1 MNRNYMYLTDYEGIG
16 DRIIEIRRR
25 LHRIPELSFHEF
37 KTQEAVME
45 LLEKIGLAG
54 EFIAKTGVIATI
66 QGSGPGKCIA
76 LRTDMD
82 GLEVTEEPTQFNSEY
97 ISQHPGFMHSCGHD
111 AHMAMVLGA
120 AMHLIRQKDN
130 FPGSVKLIFQ
140 PAEEQPPGG
149 ALDVIRDGGLDGV
162 DAIIGHHVLSYI
174 DSGEIKFRPGP
185 FLATSNIMKIKITGK
200 GGHHLSPE
208 LVIDPIAIASR
219 FVGCICDRIKMKIP
233 ENRFILGFGKISGGS
248 QFNRTPD
255 EVEVMGSFRT
265 FDNRDTQDIEDII
278 RHVLDELMD
287 MYGKQDFP
295 GLPAYELDIE
305 HGYPVLVNDPVF
317 SRKVLKLLKEHFPAV
332 GDDIE
337 PFFGAED
344 FAHYLQEIPGVYIGL
359 GIRNEAKGITEG
371 NHSSRFDIDETV
383 LVDGTRMLAT
393 IALDFLNDP
402 GEYLP

>member
-1 MNRNYMYLTDYEGIG
+1 MNRDYINFADDEWIG
-16 DRIIEIRRR
+16 DRIIEIRHQ

-37 KTQEAVME
+37 KTQQAVME
-45 LLEKIGLAG
+45 LLEEIGLEG
-54 EFIAKTGVIATI
+54 EFIANTGIIATI
-66 QGSGPGKCIA
+66 KGSGPGKCIA

-82 GLEVTEEPTQFNSEY
+82 GLEVNEEPTQFNNEY
-97 ISQHPGFMHSCGHD
+97 ISQHPGFMHACGHD

-120 AMHLIRQKDN
+120 ARLLMRQKDN

-149 ALDVIRDGGLDGV
+149 ALDIIRDGGLDGV
-162 DAIIGHHVLSYI
+162 DAIVGLHVLSQI

-185 FLATSNIMKIKITGK
+185 FLATSNVMKIKITGK

-208 LVIDPIAIASR
+208 LVIDPIAIAAG
-219 FVGCICDRIKMKIP
+219 FIGCICDRIKMKIP
-233 ENRFILGFGKISGGS
+233 LDRFILGFGKISGGS

-278 RHVLDELMD
+278 KQVLDELVD

-317 SRKVLKLLKEHFPAV
+317 SNKVLGLLKEHFPVV

-337 PFFGAED
+337 PFFGSED
-344 FAHYLQEIPGVYIGL
+344 FAYYLQEIPGVYIGL
-359 GIRNEAKGITEG
+359 GIWNEEKGNTEG
-371 NHSSRFDIDETV
+371 NHSSRFDIEETM

-393 IALDFLNDP
+393 IALDFLNDS

>member
-1 MNRNYMYLTDYEGIG
+1 MNRNYMYLTEDEKIG
-16 DRIIEIRRR
+16 DRIIEIRRQ

-37 KTQEAVME
+37 QTQEAVVK
-45 LLEKIGLAG
+45 LLEEIGLKG
-54 EFIAKTGVIATI
+54 EIIAKTGVIATI
-66 QGSGPGKCIA
+66 QGNGPGKCIA

-82 GLEVTEEPTQFNSEY
+82 GLEVIEEPTQLNSEY

-130 FPGSVKLIFQ
+130 FVGSVKLIFQ
-140 PAEEQPPGG
+140 PGEEQPPGG
-149 ALDVIRDGGLDGV
+149 ALDVIRDGGLDDV
-162 DAIIGHHVLSYI
+162 DAIVGLHVFTSI
-174 DSGEIKFRPGP
+174 DSGEIKLRPGP
-185 FLATSNIMKIKITGK
+185 FLAASNVMKIKITGK

-233 ENRFILGFGKISGGS
+233 KDRFILGFGKIAGGS

-255 EVEVMGSFRT
+255 KVELLGSFRT
-265 FDNRDTQDIEDII
+265 FDQSDTQCIEDII
-278 RHVLDELMD
+278 KNVLDELME

-305 HGYPVLVNDPVF
+305 HGYPVLVNDTVF
-317 SRKVLKLLKEHFPAV
+317 SNKVLKLLKEYFPAID
-332 GDDIE
+332 DDID
-337 PFFGAED
+337 PLFGSED
-344 FAHYLQEIPGVYIGL
+344 FARYLQKIPGVYIFL
-359 GIRNEAKGITEG
+359 GVRNEEKGITEG

-383 LVDGTRMLAT
+383 LLQGTRMLSI

-402 GEYLP
+402 GEYLL

>member
-1 MNRNYMYLTDYEGIG
+1 MNRDYMYLTDDEKIR
-16 DRIIEIRRR
+16 DRIIEIRRL

-37 KTQEAVME
+37 KTQEAVIE
-45 LLEKIGLAG
+45 LLEEIGLEG
-54 EFIAKTGVIATI
+54 KLIAATGVIATI
-66 QGSGPGKCIA
+66 QGNGPGKCIA

-82 GLEVTEEPTQFNSEY
+82 GLEVIEELTQFNSEY
-97 ISQHPGFMHSCGHD
+97 ISQHLGFMHSCGHD

-120 AMHLIRQKDN
+120 AMHLIRQGDS

-140 PAEEQPPGG
+140 PGEEQPPGG
-149 ALDVIRDGGLDGV
+149 AIDVIRDGGLDDV
-162 DAIIGHHVLSYI
+162 DAIVGLHVFSNI

-233 ENRFILGFGKISGGS
+233 QDRFILGFGKIAGGS

-265 FDNRDTQDIEDII
+265 FDNRDTQDIESII
-278 RHVLDELMD
+278 RQVLDELMD
-287 MYGKQDFP
+287 MYDNHDFP
-295 GLPAYELDIE
+295 GLPAYKLDIE

-317 SRKVLKLLKEHFPAV
+317 SNKVLHLLKEHFPAV

-337 PFFGAED
+337 PLFGAED

-359 GIRNEAKGITEG
+359 GIRNEEKGITEG

-383 LVDGTRMLAT
+383 LVDGTRMLAI